1 MRRARIRVLSAV
13 AVLVSVLSVAP
24 MAVAVARV
32 AETTPILLGESVT
45 GAGRPGEHRLLALDP
60 ASLRTLGRFTV
71 RGEQLRGVESSPDR
85 RRVVVAV
92 KQRTRRGRHVFAF
105 TTVRIRGLTLERVR
119 RLRVPEALESF
130 TWRSSRRALVLL
142 RAPSGRPRSVRVV
155 VFDPRSARRARTT
168 RLPGTLIAHLPA
180 GTGMLLLLRAPH
192 SRAQRLVLVD
202 ADGRVRREVPLPF
215 DAAESPSEASL
226 IRDPMSG
233 HGLVLRGDRPEL
245 ADVDVDGA
253 TVTTTM
259 LPLTG
264 EYFEWAGPTAVTS
277 REVAGAPTGPA
288 GTWFLAPGTHRVVR
302 HLQEGGL
309 YALSL
314 SSNVTVPSE
323 SFAVRAFDLAGR
335 TKWKARSR
343 GALVS
348 GRYAYTTQEAAHGD
362 VTVRNL
368 RTGRRGAVRRGTR
381 LYLIAP
387 TFGYSSVP
395 HDLTAYDWLR
405 RGR

>member
-1 MRRARIRVLSAV
+1 MRRARIRVLTAV
-13 AVLVSVLSVAP
+13 AVLVSVLSIAP
-24 MAVAVARV
+24 TATAAARV
-32 AETTPILLGESVT
+32 AETAPMILAESVT
-45 GAGRPGEHRLLALDP
+45 GTGRPGDQRLLALDP

-71 RGEQLRGVESSPDR
+71 RGEELRGVEPSPDR

-105 TTVRIRGLTLERVR
+105 TTVRVRGVTVERTR

-130 TWRSSRRALVLL
+130 AWTSSGRALVLL
-142 RAPSGRPRSVRVV
+142 RARSGQARSVRVV
-155 VFDPRSARRARTT
+155 VFDPRSARRAHTT
-168 RLPGTLIAHLPA
+168 RLPGRLIAHLPS
-180 GTGMLLLLRAPH
+180 GTGMLLLLRAPR
-192 SRAQRLVLVD
+192 SRAQRLVLLD
-202 ADGRVRREVPLPF
+202 ASGRVRREVPVPF
-215 DAAESPSEASL
+215 DATASPSEASL
-226 IRDPMSG
+226 VRDPVSG
-233 HGLVLRGDRPEL
+233 HSLVVRGDRPEL
-245 ADVDVDGA
+245 ADIDVESA

-277 REVAGAPTGPA
+277 REAAGAPTGPA

-302 HLQEGGL
+302 HLEDGGL
-309 YALSL
+309 YGLSL

-335 TKWKARSR
+335 TVWKARAR

-348 GRYAYTTQEAAHGD
+348 GRYAYTTQESARGD
-362 VTVRNL
+362 ITVRDV

-381 LYLIAP
+381 LYLIGP

-395 HDLTAYDWLR
+395 RDLAAYDWSDR
-405 RGR
+405 R